1 MKPGASLTKG
11 LLSDKGINM
20 KIGNV
25 HISILAQ
32 KEGDNSA
39 IVTSAKRALLYL
51 LLRLGL
57 RKVST
62 WIFNKQDI

>member
-1 MKPGASLTKG
+1 M
-11 LLSDKGINM
+11 
-20 KIGNV
+20 
-25 HISILAQ
+25 AQ

-57 RKVST
+57 HKVST
-62 WIFNKQDI
+62 SIFNKQKSYFLSYYRELFYFPHIAVSHKCFMMSGIL

>member
-1 MKPGASLTKG
+1 MILIICNEGALLTKG
-11 LLSDKGINM
+11 LLCDKGINM

-39 IVTSAKRALLYL
+39 IVMSAKRALLYL

-57 RKVST
+57 REVST
-62 WIFNKQDI
+62 